1 LLLGLFPSLEQT
13 RQHIDHEHRE
23 ALTRFAKYT
32 APTILAVLM
41 SVADE
46 ASCRPKAGLR
56 EFFSRVHHL
65 RRAYLICANKGGTFA
80 LSIHRAKA
88 VFW

>member
-1 LLLGLFPSLEQT
+1 MNQKSSF
-13 RQHIDHEHRE
+13 RE
-23 ALTRFAKYT
+23 VPQFVSRALTANN
-32 APTILAVLM
+32 
-41 SVADE
+41 
-46 ASCRPKAGLR
+46 GLR

-88 VFW
+88 VFWRVMMSPVKIDSSARKDS